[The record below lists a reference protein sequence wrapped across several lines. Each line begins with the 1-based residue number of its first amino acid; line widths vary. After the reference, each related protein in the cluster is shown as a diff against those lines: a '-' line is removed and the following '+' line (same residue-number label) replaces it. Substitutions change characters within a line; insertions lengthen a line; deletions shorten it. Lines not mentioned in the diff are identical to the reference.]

1 MEVNGEG
8 KRSVAWDCNKGGFN
22 NFKWVTR
29 GQKEHMVGLGTVCDL
44 RGQVKSVVGL
54 DPCCDTPMGLP
65 HLLNL
70 ESTGPIRFEV
80 GGSSSLADPRPLTRE
95 AHKSVMVASSKTGH
109 DISVAQIEVMG
120 RPAEPVREV
129 DNSISSGFHTEE
141 SPMTPGKAD
150 TVLTHSLGMVMSS
163 NCAHELCVP

>member
-1 MEVNGEG
+1 M
-8 KRSVAWDCNKGGFN
+8 
-22 NFKWVTR
+22 
-29 GQKEHMVGLGTVCDL
+29 GLGTVCDL

-109 DISVAQIEVMG
+109 DISVAQIEVMTCGACEGG
-120 RPAEPVREV
+120 RQLYFQWVSHRGV
-129 DNSISSGFHTEE
+129 TD
-141 SPMTPGKAD
+141 D
-150 TVLTHSLGMVMSS
+150 TG
-163 NCAHELCVP
+163 